1 MASGE
6 GRPDSTPADQVIRA
20 AVAAKEEILARST
33 VDALMNVRPEDLV
46 EADPHSE
53 VIKGPAN
60 RSGGWL
66 HAPAHLAL
74 FAAADKRLTRV
85 AHLDHIM
92 VKKVERVL
100 PKLIKGTRLLV
111 IKAAQTED
119 LSAIPVNRYGASPA
133 FINLISL
140 LGEAG
145 ETVETGY
152 RERFEV
158 AYIPKSSPLYPGLVI
173 DLSQPKERRQAP
185 TIKKSN
191 TKPTQSTTV
200 KSTAK
205 SDNTK
210 SEAA

>member
-1 MASGE
+1 
-6 GRPDSTPADQVIRA
+6 VITA
-20 AVAAKEEILARST
+20 AVTAKEEILARST

-53 VIKGPAN
+53 VIKGSAN

-85 AHLDHIM
+85 ANQEGIM

-111 IKAAQTED
+111 IKAAKTED
-119 LSAIPVNRYGASPA
+119 LSAIPVNRYGGSPV

-152 RERFEV
+152 RERFEA
-158 AYIPKSSPLYPGLVI
+158 AYVPKGSPLWPGLVI
-173 DLSQPKERRQAP
+173 DLSQPKERRQEP
-185 TIKKSN
+185 TTKKGG
-191 TKPTQSTTV
+191 TKPAQSTTV
-200 KSTAK
+200 KSTTP

-210 SEAA
+210 SEAAQPK